1 MQQYTLLLLV
11 FITGLAIGCGKTT
24 QPLQTPGNTSEKLVP
39 VVITE
44 PVNYDTD
51 DPAIW
56 INPSDPAKSL
66 VIGTDKETD
75 GGIFVFDLNGKIVNK
90 VTGLKRPNNVDLVYG
105 MVLNGKATDV
115 FVATERE
122 TNKIRIYTLPDLKP
136 VDKGGIAVF
145 ENEKERSPMGIALY
159 TRVSDKAIY
168 AIVGRKSGPNATY
181 LWQYKLE
188 DDGTGMVKATLVRQ
202 FGNYSGKKEIEAI
215 AVDNENGYV
224 YYSDEGFGVHK
235 YHADPD
241 SGNTEITVFG
251 QTDFKDDIEGISIY
265 KHTDGTGYILVSNQQ
280 ANTFVVYPREGNE
293 HRKITEVPGSTNESD
308 GSDVTPVAL
317 NDKFPQGLFVAMS
330 TEKTFHYYD
339 WRDIQKQI
347 DQAKK

>member
-1 MQQYTLLLLV
+1 MHQYTSLLFLV
-11 FITGLAIGCGKTT
+11 ITGLVAGCGNTT
-24 QPLQTPGNTSEKLVP
+24 QTIQTPGDNSEKLVP
-39 VVITE
+39 VVVTE
-44 PVNYDTD
+44 TVNYDTD

-56 INPSDPAKSL
+56 INPADPAQSL
-66 VIGTDKETD
+66 VIGTDKDTD
-75 GGIFVFDLNGKIVNK
+75 GGVFVFDLSGKIVNK

-105 MVLNGKATDV
+105 MLLNGKATDV

-122 TNKIRIYTLPDLKP
+122 TNKIRIYTLPGLTP

-145 ENEKERSPMGIALY
+145 ENEQERSPMGIALY
-159 TRVSDKAIY
+159 TRISDKSIY
-168 AIVGRKSGPNATY
+168 AMVGRKSGPGGTY

-188 DDGTGMVKATLVRQ
+188 DDGTGSVKATLVRK

-215 AVDNENGYV
+215 AVDNETGYV
-224 YYSDEGFGVHK
+224 YYSDEQFGVHK
-235 YHADPD
+235 YYADPD

-251 QTDFKDDIEGISIY
+251 QTDFANDIEGISIY
-265 KHTDGTGYILVSNQQ
+265 KHPDGTGYILVSNQQ
-280 ANTFVVYPREGNE
+280 ANSFVVYPREGNE
-293 HRKITEVPGSTNESD
+293 HRKIVEIPASTNESD

-347 DQAKK
+347 DKAKK